1 MHLRVVCLVD
11 WHLEVFYYP
20 YYKIKNAGV
29 HELNFIHP
37 NIYYRTQIKSTSKKH
52 SVQERTA
59 AQWNSIANATRPRR
73 RILRC
78 RLLCSENNSFLY
90 KLYRFSERQR
100 IPE

>member
-37 NIYYRTQIKSTSKKH
+37 NIYYRTGLLKLQVNIWRKYI
-52 SVQERTA
+52 
-59 AQWNSIANATRPRR
+59 NS
-73 RILRC
+73 
-78 RLLCSENNSFLY
+78 LCSSNDNFISF
-90 KLYRFSERQR
+90 
-100 IPE
+100 

>member
-37 NIYYRTQIKSTSKKH
+37 NIYYRTFLYHWKGVGFPLIQNHSAGAHSDGQELHKKH
-52 SVQERTA
+52 
-59 AQWNSIANATRPRR
+59 I
-73 RILRC
+73 
-78 RLLCSENNSFLY
+78 
-90 KLYRFSERQR
+90 KL
-100 IPE
+100 